1 MTGIVAKMNSSVNE
15 RRVAFLRVRGARLDR
30 TGIFRGRRDAE
41 GRVSDRAQQ
50 ARSHGSIT
58 PEDSRNERSR
68 SRTPRLDRDWNLRR
82 LVEIGTRR

>member
-41 GRVSDRAQQ
+41 GRVSSRAPQ
-50 ARSHGSIT
+50 API
-58 PEDSRNERSR
+58 SRFRNAGGL
-68 SRTPRLDRDWNLRR
+68 TQ
-82 LVEIGTRR
+82 